1 MFQNEPIVVNPSWN
15 ASAPVI
21 STGKTEKNGP
31 SQNGS
36 SSGTIGQT
44 GGRTPNDQSTGSR
57 IPETTSSS
65 DSPYKITPR
74 VEKSNSKVKCL
85 KTALIPSITKAELGK
100 VIFKDIFIVGKF
112 STKIYGSSTTVKCPS
127 ESMAISI
134 TL

>member
-1 MFQNEPIVVNPSWN
+1 MVNPSWN
-15 ASAPVI
+15 ASSPVI

-36 SSGTIGQT
+36 SSTIGQT
-44 GGRTPNDQSTGSR
+44 SARPNDPSAGSR
-57 IPETTSSS
+57 IPETTS

-112 STKIYGSSTTVKCPS
+112 FTRIYGSCKLLQSNAP
-127 ESMAISI
+127 
-134 TL
+134 